1 MKAWKVKVEIT
12 PWPEGGYQAE
22 VPYLQGCWIVAP
34 TVEEAI
40 RDIYEVIE
48 MSIASRIR
56 HGEALPPE
64 LEEVRLGTQGTIK
77 LDVAVA
83 VP

>member
-1 MKAWKVKVEIT
+1 MKAWKAKVEIS
-12 PWPEGGYQAE
+12 PWPEGGYSAE

-40 RDIYEVIE
+40 RDIYEVTE

-64 LEEVRLGTQGTIK
+64 LEEVRVGTQGKI
-77 LDVAVA
+77 DWM
-83 VP
+83 